1 MRKENGTP
9 ILLKDVATLQIA
21 GEERRGIGEWN
32 GQGEAVSG
40 IVIARYGAN
49 AYQVIHDAKAKLA
62 ELEDGLPP
70 GVTIKTAYDRSDL
83 IERSIHTL
91 RHTLIE
97 EMIVVSLVCILF
109 LLHARS
115 ALVAIFVVPCSV
127 LASLLIMHLLGI
139 NANIMSLGGIAIAIG
154 VVVDSAIIMVE
165 NAHKHLNREEERVHR
180 AGRRARAVRVILE
193 AADRSRPESVLQPAD
208 HHRQLPAGVRV
219 GRRKR
224 PALQAAGVSPRHS
237 RWLPRRYCRSRSF
250 RC

>member
-1 MRKENGTP
+1 MAQTPGGTTNQGVP
-9 ILLKDVATLQIA
+9 VLLKNVATLQIA
-21 GEERRGIGEWN
+21 GEERRGVGEWN

-49 AYQVIHDAKAKLA
+49 SYEVIKDAKAKLA
-62 ELEDGLPP
+62 ELETGLPP

-97 EMIVVSLVCILF
+97 EMIIVSLVCILF

-115 ALVAIFVVPCSV
+115 ALVAIFVIPSSMLV
-127 LASLLIMHLLGI
+127 SLLMMHLLDI

-165 NAHKHLNREEERVHR
+165 NAHKHLNHDEER
-180 AGRRARAVRVILE
+180 
-193 AADRSRPESVLQPAD
+193 
-208 HHRQLPAGVRV
+208 
-219 GRRKR
+219 
-224 PALQAAGVSPRHS
+224 AAGGMGRGRTAS
-237 RWLPRRYCRSRSF
+237 
-250 RC
+250 